1 MQTMLI
7 FIAKSIVIS
16 SLLFIYYW
24 VFLRN
29 KKLHQFNR
37 FYLLSIPV
45 VSLLLPNM
53 HFEWYN
59 VATSSTDGA
68 FTILQAMKGTD
79 EAETMLPA
87 STYFNM
93 DKFILY
99 SYAVVSLFFLTVL
112 ALRIA
117 WILKL
122 KRTHTKERWNGIVI
136 VHTRIDGAPFSFLD
150 NLFWKDSIAIDSNE
164 GALILRHECV
174 HIQQKHTADK
184 LFMELMLILFWI
196 NPIYWFMQKELS
208 LVHEYIADEAAVT
221 GSNTEQFARMLL
233 QTHYAGYFPKIIQ
246 PFFYSPIKRRLI
258 MLTISN
264 KTSYSYLR
272 RLLVLPLLGITL
284 FLFSFSLNKNVNVN
298 RSDKKII
305 MVLDAGHGGK
315 DIGVTGLNGVQEKN
329 LTLKITNII
338 SQLAE
343 AYNIEVVPTRKGDD
357 YPSLDERALKVKES
371 SANLLVSIH
380 INDEHGVVNG
390 NGYEIYVDRTNPRKT
405 ESNRLASAIASK
417 LNLMN
422 IQPELVEKGLHVL
435 RNCDAPAVLIE
446 CGYINNEQE
455 MEVINNEKKLEE
467 LCRNILSGVVDY
479 ENAGSK
485 K

>member
-1 MQTMLI
+1 MQTILI
-7 FIAKSIVIS
+7 FLSKSIVIS

-24 VFLRN
+24 LFLRN
-29 KKLHQFNR
+29 KKLYQFNR
-37 FYLLSIPV
+37 FYLLGIAV
-45 VSLLLPNM
+45 VSVLLPFM
-53 HFEWYN
+53 HFEWYS

-68 FTILQAMKGTD
+68 FTILQAIKSAD
-79 EAETMLPA
+79 EAENIVPA
-87 STYFNM
+87 SAYFNT
-93 DKFILY
+93 DKIILY
-99 SYAVVSLFFLTVL
+99 TYVIVSLYFLTVL
-112 ALRIA
+112 ALRII

-122 KRTHTKERWNGIVI
+122 KRTHAKECWNGIVI
-136 VHTRIDGAPFSFLD
+136 VHTGIDKAPFSFL
-150 NLFWKDSIAIDSNE
+150 NSLFWKDSIAMDSNE

-184 LFMELMLILFWI
+184 LFMQLVLILFWI
-196 NPIYWFMQKELS
+196 NPIYWFIQKELS

-221 GSNTEQFARMLL
+221 GNNTEQFARMLL
-233 QTHYAGYFPKIIQ
+233 QTHYTGYFPKIIQ

-258 MLTISN
+258 MLTTSN

-298 RSDKKII
+298 RSHKKII

-315 DIGVTGLNGVQEKN
+315 DIGVTGVNGIQEKD
-329 LTLKITNII
+329 LTLKIANTI

-343 AYNIEVVPTRKGDD
+343 AYNIEVVPTRKDD
-357 YPSLDERALKVKES
+357 SYPTLDERAQKVKES

-380 INDEHGVVNG
+380 VNDEHGVVNG
-390 NGYEIYVDRTNPRKT
+390 NGYELCVDRTNIRKT
-405 ESNRLASAIASK
+405 ESNMLASAIASK

-422 IQPELVEKGLHVL
+422 IRPVLIEKGLHVL

-446 CGYINNEQE
+446 CGYINNKQE
-455 MEVINNEKKLEE
+455 MEVINNEKKLEQ

-479 ENAGSK
+479 ETAASK